1 MQWRDRIE
9 QYLQAKLPDASGVRV
24 ARVMGMPAGASN
36 ETVGLDL
43 QVECDGEVIELT
55 LVLRPQRRDGILPPY
70 DVARQFHV
78 MRALAATPVS
88 VPAVAWLCEDEEV
101 LGTPFFFM
109 SRLRGETL
117 PVIWYGGP
125 PRRMTAIASAL
136 AEVHAVDWDRPGL
149 LPLAPAEGASPVAGE
164 VASWLARYERSG
176 LGGHEVVASLERFL
190 LRNEP
195 ADTRFA
201 LLHGDPNPGNYLLD
215 GERVVAVLDW
225 ELAAI
230 GDPRSDL
237 GFYAALAT
245 IFGGMPADRGKT
257 VYSSAYGAITGST
270 PSNLDYFEA
279 LGLFKMGVVL
289 AGWQGVWGAGYG
301 LELIARRL
309 EALFG
314 PRWAA

>member
-1 MQWRDRIE
+1 
-9 QYLQAKLPDASGVRV
+9 
-24 ARVMGMPAGASN
+24 
-36 ETVGLDL
+36 
-43 QVECDGEVIELT
+43 
-55 LVLRPQRRDGILPPY
+55 
-70 DVARQFHV
+70 
-78 MRALAATPVS
+78 
-88 VPAVAWLCEDEEV
+88 
-101 LGTPFFFM
+101 
-109 SRLRGETL
+109 
-117 PVIWYGGP
+117 
-125 PRRMTAIASAL
+125 MTAIASAL
-136 AEVHAVDWDRPGL
+136 AEVHAVDWHRPGL
-149 LPLAPAEGASPVAGE
+149 SLLAPAEGHSPVAGE
-164 VASWLARYERSG
+164 VASWLLRYQRSG

-215 GERVVAVLDW
+215 GDRVVAVLDW

>member
-1 MQWRDRIE
+1 MQWRDRVE
-9 QYLQAKLPDASGVRV
+9 AYLQAQLPAASEIRISRV
-24 ARVMGMPAGASN
+24 LGMPAGASN

-43 QVECDGEVIELT
+43 AVECGGCHFELP
-55 LVLRPQRRDGILPPY
+55 LVLRPQRREGILAPY
-70 DVARQFHV
+70 DVTRQFRV
-78 MRALAATPVS
+78 MRALAATAVP
-88 VPAVAWLCEDEEV
+88 VPAVAWLCSDEAV

-125 PRRMTAIASAL
+125 PSRMAAIAGAL
-136 AEVHAVDWDRPGL
+136 AGVHAVDWQRHGL
-149 LPLAPAEGASPVAGE
+149 NFLDSGEEMSPVAGE
-164 VASWLARYERSG
+164 VAAWRTRYERAG
-176 LGGHEVVASLERFL
+176 LGGHDVVASLERFL

-201 LLHGDPNPGNYLLD
+201 LLHGDPNPGNYLLEGD
-215 GERVVAVLDW
+215 SVVAVLDW

-237 GFYAALAT
+237 GFYAALASV
-245 IFGGMPADRGKT
+245 FGGMQADRGKT
-257 VYSSAYGAITGST
+257 VYSTAYAAMTGTT
-270 PSNLDYFEA
+270 PANLDYFEA

-289 AGWQGVWGAGYG
+289 AGWQGMWGAGYG